1 MVPPLFVWC
10 PIFGEQAR
18 SFGLLFLFGPLILF
32 CFIWASIALS
42 SVCAFFFVFCFLFF
56 KGKRTRLA
64 PRKGGTVTATRI
76 FSCRPVVPHH
86 RERRGGL
93 GLVSFLYMPI
103 SLSSFFVSFHFSSF
117 LSVLLFSP
125 FDESAV
131 NEGRLCLHAMSSC
144 ENEPLRETS
153 LYFFFF
159 FSCCF
164 AIRRYRARVSSGLC
178 RDRSSLFSSFLFFF
192 LDVAVF
198 VLQGTSGG
206 K

>member
-1 MVPPLFVWC
+1 
-10 PIFGEQAR
+10 
-18 SFGLLFLFGPLILF
+18 
-32 CFIWASIALS
+32 
-42 SVCAFFFVFCFLFF
+42 
-56 KGKRTRLA
+56 
-64 PRKGGTVTATRI
+64 
-76 FSCRPVVPHH
+76 
-86 RERRGGL
+86 
-93 GLVSFLYMPI
+93 MPI

-178 RDRSSLFSSFLFFF
+178 RDRSSLFSSFFFRRCRFCFAGYVGGEMMSLQTGNQGLGCSRSLVVVVSSVITFRGSSRVLREF
-192 LDVAVF
+192 LPLGRSWQRSICAR
-198 VLQGTSGG
+198 T
-206 K
+206 